1 MRRKI
6 CLAPELA
13 NLLRLETFIS
23 ECAFLRESD
32 KSRALLV
39 ATEYF
44 DNIVRYSRRRFRL
57 PVSITV
63 SLRGGRVRV
72 CIGYSTRNFAELS
85 GASGT
90 TPPHYDAGSLR
101 YRGLGLRM
109 CRNLASS
116 IRYRTLLFKSYI
128 TIIL

>member
-13 NLLRLETFIS
+13 NLLRLETFIRA
-23 ECAFLRESD
+23 CPFPRDAD
-32 KSRALLV
+32 ASRALLV

-44 DNIVRYSRRRFRL
+44 DNIARYGKMLLPL
-57 PVSITV
+57 PVCVTV
-63 SLRGGRVRV
+63 SSARGRARIV
-72 CIGYSTRNFAELS
+72 IGYSTKNFAEMT
-85 GASGT
+85 GAAEIT
-90 TPPHYDAGSLR
+90 KPHYDEGSLR

-128 TIIL
+128 IIIL